1 MNSKKIYELREY
13 ILNEI
18 QDLPPADQQD
28 ILEELAGDLKIMAE
42 DLL

>member
-18 QDLPPADQQD
+18 QDLHPADQQD
-28 ILEELAGDLKIMAE
+28 ILEDLAGDLKIMAE

>member
-1 MNSKKIYELREY
+1 MNSNKIYELREY

-18 QDLPPADQQD
+18 QDLQPSDQQD

>member
-18 QDLPPADQQD
+18 QDLCPSDQQD

-42 DLL
+42 ELL

>member
-1 MNSKKIYELREY
+1 MNSEKIYELREH

-18 QDLPPADQQD
+18 QDLHPADQQD

-42 DLL
+42 DLI

>member
-18 QDLPPADQQD
+18 QDLHPADQLD
-28 ILEELAGDLKIMAE
+28 ILEELIGDLKNMAA

>member
-18 QDLPPADQQD
+18 QDLHPADQKE
-28 ILEELAGDLKIMAE
+28 IIEELASDLQIMAE
-42 DLL
+42 DLI